1 MGGGFQGVWGGL
13 WPARVDGGVRGPGK
27 VWMRIQRDL
36 PSSTVSEHA
45 DDDAMDAMDGRLQGA
60 HNLNR
65 PKGADLQPLQPY
77 ASTSLWRR
85 V

>member
-36 PSSTVSEHA
+36 PSTTVSEHA
-45 DDDAMDAMDGRLQGA
+45 DDDAMDGGTGCA
-60 HNLNR
+60 
-65 PKGADLQPLQPY
+65 
-77 ASTSLWRR
+77 
-85 V
+85 